1 MSRKK
6 VCRCRY
12 SRAQGFLEICAAEP
26 TMEKSRRQKKKEE
39 EDPFD
44 TTCLAY
50 DNALDCPHGGGLP
63 GGRERGRG
71 VVVSVVLVLV
81 V

>member
-1 MSRKK
+1 MKK
-6 VCRCRY
+6 
-12 SRAQGFLEICAAEP
+12 S
-26 TMEKSRRQKKKEE
+26 KRQKKKEE
-39 EDPFD
+39 EVPFD
-44 TTCLAY
+44 TMCLTY